1 MWSLGHVADT
11 FSTVVN
17 WTMWLYGHVATVTA
31 IVATWRF
38 SCFFVVWVGRE
49 FGMAKKPSRVKGRG
63 RGNLNGI
70 VARSIGK
77 RSPSPNPMIDPS
89 VDQEVCGCRRYLCS

>member
-1 MWSLGHVADT
+1 
-11 FSTVVN
+11 
-17 WTMWLYGHVATVTA
+17 
-31 IVATWRF
+31 
-38 SCFFVVWVGRE
+38 
-49 FGMAKKPSRVKGRG
+49 MAKKPSRVKGRG